1 MTDHKY
7 VKQGKFKN
15 VNCPYALVSGIVF
28 PSIYAAESYCT
39 REGLDVNV
47 WIQSDDPEVLQE
59 CKRIART
66 TLPVLMALRDASRIE
81 WDKLL
86 DDVKLKA
93 ERRDAA
99 KERHEIGWEVHQSW
113 VDAAIGKVDGF
124 HEHMKMLDGYI
135 DTLRKVLYLSPA
147 MEGSSTQISSKRE
160 ENDRK

>member
-81 WDKLL
+81 WDKLRS
-86 DDVKLKA
+86 DVHEKA
-93 ERRDAA
+93 KRRDAA
-99 KERHEIGWEVHQSW
+99 KERRELGWEVHQSW
-113 VDAAIGKVDGF
+113 VDTAIGKVDGYYK
-124 HEHMKMLDGYI
+124 HMILLNGYI
-135 DTLRKVLYLSPA
+135 DTLQKVLR
-147 MEGSSTQISSKRE
+147 ISG
-160 ENDRK
+160 